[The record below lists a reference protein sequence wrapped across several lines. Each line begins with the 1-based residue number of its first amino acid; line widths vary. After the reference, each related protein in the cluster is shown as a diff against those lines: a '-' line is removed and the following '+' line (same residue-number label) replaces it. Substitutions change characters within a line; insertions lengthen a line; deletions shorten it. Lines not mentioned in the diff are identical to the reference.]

1 MHIIYMYEKL
11 ICIIFTLGC
20 LFIKYVTELCLTGY
34 FLVKSV
40 SINYKVIICMI

>member
-1 MHIIYMYEKL
+1 MYEKL
-11 ICIIFTLGC
+11 ICIIFTLGV
-20 LFIKYVTELCLTGY
+20 LFVKHVTELCLNCY